1 MQLHLDLH
9 ENATRGH
16 ILDTLLKAMS
26 EAERVSYDNIVNH
39 AVIPD
44 KHHHSIVEVRESI
57 DALEVPEQVK
67 EDLDAV
73 YEILAAAEASV
84 HGCAVEETHFHEV
97 GNASGIRN
105 ALAICAAFYVLAPE
119 AVVATPLQT
128 GEGEI
133 ECAHGLLSLPAP
145 ATAAIIEGLPVAED
159 KLPGERCTPTSAAII
174 KHFVTSFEG

>member
-9 ENATRGH
+9 ENATRTQ
-16 ILDTLLKAMS
+16 ILDTLLEAMDE
-26 EAERVSYDNIVNH
+26 EARKSFDYIVNH
-39 AVIPD
+39 TVIPD

-57 DALEVPEQVK
+57 DALTVPDQVK
-67 EDLDAV
+67 EDLHEV
-73 YEILAAAEASV
+73 YEILAAAEAQV

-97 GNASGIRN
+97 GNANGIRN

-119 AVVATPLQT
+119 VVIATPIQT

-133 ECAHGLLSLPAP
+133 ECAHGVLALPAP
-145 ATAAIIEGLPVAED
+145 ATAAIIEELPLAEQ
-159 KLPGERCTPTSAAII
+159 KLSGERCTPTSAAII

>member
-67 EDLDAV
+67 EDLHAV

-105 ALAICAAFYVLAPE
+105 ALAICAAFSTTCCFLFRPRRPQDAFITHTPFALSFFALACALPSP
-119 AVVATPLQT
+119 ARDPWLLLLQQ
-128 GEGEI
+128 
-133 ECAHGLLSLPAP
+133 LLL
-145 ATAAIIEGLPVAED
+145 LKD
-159 KLPGERCTPTSAAII
+159 FL
-174 KHFVTSFEG
+174 